1 MSSIAS
7 SPWSGSDN
15 MSADTHALPIVAI
28 VGRPN
33 VGKSSLANRFL
44 GRREAVVAETPG
56 VTRDRRRWEVEWS
69 GHRFTIVDTGGLEPG
84 QKGLEADVAAQA
96 RVAIA
101 SADLILLVVDVSA
114 GPIEDDLVLA
124 SSLRRSGKPV
134 VVAANKVDD
143 PRTAS
148 GAADFFRLGLG
159 EPRSVSALHGTGSG
173 DLLDAV
179 VELLPDDPKLPA
191 PAWASLA
198 LVGRPNVGKSSL
210 LNALLGEGRALV
222 APDPGT
228 TRDPVDATIALTD
241 GRELRLVD
249 TAGMRRQV
257 RIDDPIE
264 YFSFL
269 RARDTLARA
278 DVAVLVVDAT
288 SGVTGHDQ
296 RIAQAIVEAGKA
308 CVVLLNKWDAV
319 TRDETDRAR
328 LEQAIEE
335 RLRFLPWGTRL
346 RVSALTGRG
355 VDRVVPAAEAAVE
368 AHRRQVT
375 TSSLNDIVQTAQRER
390 PPPRAGGKNTRI
402 RYAVQTGI
410 GPPTIALFSTGRL
423 ETSYLRYLERRLRAA
438 VPLEG
443 TPVRMV
449 TRPNP
454 QPKR

>member
-1 MSSIAS
+1 
-7 SPWSGSDN
+7 
-15 MSADTHALPIVAI
+15 MSAETHALPIVAI

-33 VGKSSLANRFL
+33 VGKSSLANRIL

-56 VTRDRRRWEVEWS
+56 VTRDRRRWEVEWT
-69 GHRFTIVDTGGLEPG
+69 GRRFSIVDTGGLEPG
-84 QKGLEADVAAQA
+84 QKGLEANVAAQA

-101 SADLILLVVDVSA
+101 SADLIVLVVDVSA
-114 GPIEDDLVLA
+114 GPVEDDLVLA

-134 VVAANKVDD
+134 LVAANKVDD
-143 PRTAS
+143 PRTAPT
-148 GAADFFRLGLG
+148 AADFYRLGLG
-159 EPRSVSALHGTGSG
+159 EPLPVSALHGTGSG

-179 VELLPDDPKLPA
+179 VELLPDEPERLE

-228 TRDPVDATIALTD
+228 TRDPVDATLRLED

-278 DVAVLVVDAT
+278 DVAVLVVSAT
-288 SGVTGHDQ
+288 EGVTGNDQ
-296 RIAQAIVEAGKA
+296 RIAHSIVEAGKA

-319 TRDETDRAR
+319 TRDETDRVR
-328 LEQAIEE
+328 VERAIEE
-335 RLRFLPWGTRL
+335 GLRFLPWARRL

-355 VDRVVPAAEAAVE
+355 LERVVPAAEAAVA
-368 AHRRQVT
+368 AHRRPIA
-375 TSSLNDIVQTAQRER
+375 TSSLNDIIQTAQRER
-390 PPPRAGGKNTRI
+390 PSPRVGGKNPRI

-410 GPPTIALFSTGRL
+410 GPPTFALFSTGRL
-423 ETSYLRYLERRLRAA
+423 ETSYLRYLERRLREAF
-438 VPLEG
+438 PLEG
-443 TPVRMV
+443 TPVRLG

-454 QPKR
+454 QAKR